1 MFSFWNW
8 RLAEGMSWQIR
19 SKAFE
24 NSINIIST
32 WPLLR
37 KTLNPNHDAPRVVG
51 LYTNDHWGTQIVNS
65 IYTILSW
72 HLSVTV
78 KGEIN
83 ASLSFHL
90 ALDHHSYEWVRYLLI
105 SIILVGIPVV
115 SSMWIRKV
123 KLVSSLLVKS
133 ILLREFLIASSHKVF
148 SVCSRLR

>member
-1 MFSFWNW
+1 M
-8 RLAEGMSWQIR
+8 
-19 SKAFE
+19 
-24 NSINIIST
+24 
-32 WPLLR
+32 
-37 KTLNPNHDAPRVVG
+37 
-51 LYTNDHWGTQIVNS
+51 
-65 IYTILSW
+65 
-72 HLSVTV
+72 TV

-115 SSMWIRKV
+115 SSMRIRKV